1 MILTSQ
7 ISQSELLISLSLSL
21 SLPFL
26 RPSPFIAS
34 LYIILKSTFTC
45 FSIMFSYTIEADDEG
60 LDPEIELE
68 MEAFIDEIEEH
79 LMMRD
84 FDPDLDHSQQ

>member
-1 MILTSQ
+1 MISFDT
-7 ISQSELLISLSLSL
+7 
-21 SLPFL
+21 
-26 RPSPFIAS
+26 A
-34 LYIILKSTFTC
+34 
-45 FSIMFSYTIEADDEG
+45 FSIPFSYDIEVEVEDEG

-84 FDPDLDHSQQ
+84 FDPDLDHSQR

>member
-1 MILTSQ
+1 MTLR
-7 ISQSELLISLSLSL
+7 ISQSEPLSLSL
-21 SLPFL
+21 LVLPL
-26 RPSPFIAS
+26 SPSSMISFDT
-34 LYIILKSTFTC
+34 L
-45 FSIMFSYTIEADDEG
+45 FSIPFSYDIEVDDEG

-84 FDPDLDHSQQ
+84 FDPDLDHSQR

>member
-1 MILTSQ
+1 MISFDTP
-7 ISQSELLISLSLSL
+7 LSI
-21 SLPFL
+21 P
-26 RPSPFIAS
+26 
-34 LYIILKSTFTC
+34 
-45 FSIMFSYTIEADDEG
+45 FSYGIEVDDEG

-84 FDPDLDHSQQ
+84 FDPDLDHSQP